1 MAASKSVENRIP
13 VKFHPSKNY
22 AFPARKFG
30 SKEEKRSFRAEWCEK
45 YDWLHYDRGSD
56 AAFCHL
62 CLTAEHEKR
71 FLASTKRDPAFITRG
86 YNNWRDATK
95 AFSSH
100 LRSRCHKEA
109 VAARELPK
117 QTGDVGERLSTEH
130 ERQKAENRAMFRRI
144 LQNVR
149 FLARQGLPLRGHG
162 DGADS
167 NFVQLLRLRALDTP
181 DVLTWME
188 KKTDKYTSSDIQN
201 ECLQIMALNIVRQ
214 ISASIVSNGF
224 FTIMADECT
233 DVANKEQFVVCIR
246 WVDETLT
253 DHEDVIGVY
262 NVGTID
268 ADALTAAI
276 HDVLLRMNLKMS
288 QCRGQC
294 YDGASNMAGSKNGVA
309 ARLLAE
315 EPRALLTHCYC
326 HALNLAVGG
335 AMKLSKVC
343 RDALDTAFE
352 VSKLIR
358 FSPKRNYALDCIKAE
373 NSAEEE
379 SGPSHGIR
387 SFCPTRWT
395 VRGDA
400 IESILDNYDDL
411 KRLWQECLET
421 RLQPDIK
428 GRIIGVQTQM
438 SNFNTLFGLHMSK
451 KILKITDNLS
461 RTLQKH
467 TMSAAEGQA
476 IAKLTVRTLKTMRN
490 DESFALFFDLVN
502 RFCELTGTD
511 PPVLPRKRRAPQ
523 RLEVGSAE
531 GSHSA
536 TVEDHYRRQYYEVI
550 DIAISSITGR
560 FDQPGY
566 RMYRNLECLL
576 VSAANG
582 QECDQFFESVTGLYK
597 DDFDRS
603 LLSAQL
609 QNLRTCFIDS
619 GKSVSL
625 GECVAFL
632 RDLSLPQKSFFSEV
646 CLLARLIIVM
656 PASNAVSERSFS
668 AMRRLKTYLRC
679 TMRQSRLN
687 HLLLLN
693 LNQEKVDQLDIDAI
707 GDEFIRGSE
716 HRLRQFGKFT

>member
-467 TMSAAEGQA
+467 TIECQRQ
-476 IAKLTVRTLKTMRN
+476 K
-490 DESFALFFDLVN
+490 D
-502 RFCELTGTD
+502 
-511 PPVLPRKRRAPQ
+511 KR
-523 RLEVGSAE
+523 
-531 GSHSA
+531 
-536 TVEDHYRRQYYEVI
+536 
-550 DIAISSITGR
+550 
-560 FDQPGY
+560 
-566 RMYRNLECLL
+566 
-576 VSAANG
+576 
-582 QECDQFFESVTGLYK
+582 
-597 DDFDRS
+597 
-603 LLSAQL
+603 
-609 QNLRTCFIDS
+609 
-619 GKSVSL
+619 
-625 GECVAFL
+625 
-632 RDLSLPQKSFFSEV
+632 
-646 CLLARLIIVM
+646 
-656 PASNAVSERSFS
+656 
-668 AMRRLKTYLRC
+668 
-679 TMRQSRLN
+679 
-687 HLLLLN
+687 
-693 LNQEKVDQLDIDAI
+693 
-707 GDEFIRGSE
+707 
-716 HRLRQFGKFT
+716 